1 MWRIILGLYLLQIEA
16 ARPDGDLAGLMTLDQ
31 AEMKRVSDDIK
42 NGNLDAAAASKIHI
56 GLQDS
61 QEREA
66 EQEVP
71 RPHPALLQDVAKGH
85 AVKSRENALKK
96 HKEKAKT
103 KSGTRNMFF
112 QDVAKSHEKLDH
124 ALKSYKDV
132 ADKEQQRATEVYEKL
147 GAYKSSIAKLRSPLQ
162 QITSQ
167 VKELH
172 TKMAKVLQADEKERL
187 EPLNSLEAEL
197 GNGKT

>member
-1 MWRIILGLYLLQIEA
+1 MSKESKKT
-16 ARPDGDLAGLMTLDQ
+16 ARHASH
-31 AEMKRVSDDIK
+31 ASH
-42 NGNLDAAAASKIHI
+42 AASK
-56 GLQDS
+56 
-61 QEREA
+61 
-66 EQEVP
+66 
-71 RPHPALLQDVAKGH
+71 DVAKGH